1 MSLTKPRIRVRST
14 TGTDGKRIWIVHQ
27 SNGLVSLPVGWP
39 NHRKFHTW
47 KAAHHA
53 ADHHAR
59 NTKPRTQ

>member
-1 MSLTKPRIRVRST
+1 MSLTKPRIKVRST
-14 TGTDGKRIWIVHQ
+14 LDPDGKRTWIVSQ

-39 NHRKFHTW
+39 NHRRFHTW